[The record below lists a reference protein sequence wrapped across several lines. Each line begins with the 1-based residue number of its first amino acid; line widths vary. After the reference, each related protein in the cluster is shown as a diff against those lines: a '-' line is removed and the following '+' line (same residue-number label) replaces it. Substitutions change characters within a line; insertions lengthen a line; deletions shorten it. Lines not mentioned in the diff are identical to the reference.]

1 MDTSWIDLYEDEEKY
16 YTLFYPEKAHEIK
29 VNMLYINK
37 DNELYRIGE
46 NMIYLNV
53 ADKINRNELVKL
65 IKENNK
71 LDKIRYKL
79 SGIRIYNIDL
89 KHNDLKHFMTNPNK
103 YDFMTELRNIEDYM
117 LETTINCL
125 QNLNCIYIL
134 FTEEND
140 DDISKRNDAS
150 SNTNGKN
157 NHTKRVKFNIETKR
171 TRKRK

>member
-1 MDTSWIDLYEDEEKY
+1 
-16 YTLFYPEKAHEIK
+16 
-29 VNMLYINK
+29 
-37 DNELYRIGE
+37 
-46 NMIYLNV
+46 
-53 ADKINRNELVKL
+53 
-65 IKENNK
+65 
-71 LDKIRYKL
+71 
-79 SGIRIYNIDL
+79 
-89 KHNDLKHFMTNPNK
+89 
-103 YDFMTELRNIEDYM
+103 MTELRNIEDYM